1 MLLVITIQR
10 FGWDEMTT
18 FTPQYTFTL
27 IIALSGFSQLIVG
40 LIFQIIPIMLLGSFM
55 LGVSVM
61 TSITRLKPNLVL
73 ENEYFRYEI
82 DSLGSCISGTVE
94 QKREIPE

>member
-73 ENEYFRYEI
+73 ENESSQQIGRA
-82 DSLGSCISGTVE
+82 SC
-94 QKREIPE
+94 RERV